1 MGSRD
6 LRHPSNFDVFS
17 PTRRNERLP
26 TLLNELR

>member
-1 MGSRD
+1 MIYATHRC
-6 LRHPSNFDVFS
+6 NFRCLI